1 MALRWVLRD
10 TRVTSVLI
18 GASKTAQIDDA
29 VDMLSQPEL
38 TADEIAAIEQILVSF
53 TRPEFS
59 GRCL

>member
-38 TADEIAAIEQILVSF
+38 TADEIAAIEQILV
-53 TRPEFS
+53 
-59 GRCL
+59 